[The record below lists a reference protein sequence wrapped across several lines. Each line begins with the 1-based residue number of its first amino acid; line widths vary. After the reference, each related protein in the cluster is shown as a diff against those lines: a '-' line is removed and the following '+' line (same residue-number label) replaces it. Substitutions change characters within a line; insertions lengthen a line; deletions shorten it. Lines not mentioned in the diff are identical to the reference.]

1 MVAGGVG
8 VEIAPE
14 MVIGTSPS
22 CDAAGVLVNDVL
34 IAVEVF

>member
-1 MVAGGVG
+1 MVGGVG

-14 MVIGTSPS
+14 MVVGTLPS
-22 CDAAGVLVNDVL
+22 CNAAGVLVNDVL